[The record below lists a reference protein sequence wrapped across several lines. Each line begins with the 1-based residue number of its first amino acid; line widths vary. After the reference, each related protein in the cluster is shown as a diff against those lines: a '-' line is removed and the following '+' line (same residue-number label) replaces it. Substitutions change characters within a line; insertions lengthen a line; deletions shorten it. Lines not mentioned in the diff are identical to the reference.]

1 FMDDFDPD
9 SKKVVMAKLEPSL
22 GDAKIGEVFQFM
34 RNGYFT
40 LDSEDSKPG
49 ALVFNRTI
57 GLVDSWAKTHKG

>member
-1 FMDDFDPD
+1 MDYFDPE
-9 SKKVVMAKLEPSL
+9 SKKVVLAKLEPSL
-22 GDAKIGEVFQFM
+22 AEVKVGEVFQFV

-57 GLVDSWAKTHKG
+57 GLVDSWAKLHR

>member
-1 FMDDFDPD
+1 LAEA
-9 SKKVVMAKLEPSL
+9 KV
-22 GDAKIGEVFQFM
+22 GEVFQFV

-57 GLVDSWAKTHKG
+57 GLVDSWAKLHK